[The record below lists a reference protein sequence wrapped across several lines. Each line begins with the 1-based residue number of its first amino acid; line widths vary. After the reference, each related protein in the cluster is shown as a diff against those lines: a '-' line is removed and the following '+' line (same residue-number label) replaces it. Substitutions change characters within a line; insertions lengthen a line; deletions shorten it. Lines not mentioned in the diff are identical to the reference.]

1 MEKKIQIW
9 EAKDPGRSFHYN
21 PAVNGVENEVGSN
34 FLNVYQEDWQKMLL
48 RRYGN
53 TMRLL
58 DATYRTTKYALQLFM
73 LVVKTNVH
81 YVPVCDRGW
90 NRRKYPKCN
99 WNPEWNTSYVMVDYH
114 EVEIND
120 IKSWVSLCKCTSVR
134 FP

>member
-58 DATYRTTKYALQLFM
+58 DATYRTTKYALQFFM

-81 YVPVCDRGW
+81 YVPED
-90 NRRKYPKCN
+90 
-99 WNPEWNTSYVMVDYH
+99 ETAENTQNAIGIQNGTQAM
-114 EVEIND
+114 
-120 IKSWVSLCKCTSVR
+120 
-134 FP
+134 